1 MDGII
6 ALNLFLVAVFIG
18 LTAFF
23 VGAEFA
29 ILKVR
34 MSRIDQ
40 LISEGNKKAVMA
52 KKVAHN
58 LDYYLSACQLG
69 ITITALV
76 LGALGEPT
84 VEKMLH
90 PLFERLEVPAAVSTV
105 LSYGI
110 ALAIITFLH
119 VVIGELAPKT
129 LAIQFAERMTLL
141 LAPPLYWFGKIMN
154 PFIYA
159 LNGAARV
166 LLGIF
171 GIKPAG
177 HDTVHSE
184 EELKLIV
191 AQSYE
196 SGEINQTEL
205 DYLKNIFA
213 FDERLLQEIMIRK
226 EKIVTL
232 NKEMPLDQV
241 IEVLN
246 RHEYTRYPV
255 IANGDAARFIG
266 FINTKEMLTSVAAGR
281 SFSMDAYIHDM
292 PGFSE
297 KSPIK
302 DVLIQMQQSRVHMAI
317 VNNDEGA
324 AIGLVTM
331 EDILEEIVGDIK
343 DEYEHRDLVNPP
355 KRLKLT

>member
-40 LISEGNKKAVMA
+40 LISEGNKKAVLA

-90 PLFERLEVPAAVSTV
+90 PLFERMEVPAALSTV

-159 LNGAARV
+159 LNGAC
-166 LLGIF
+166 
-171 GIKPAG
+171 
-177 HDTVHSE
+177 S
-184 EELKLIV
+184 
-191 AQSYE
+191 
-196 SGEINQTEL
+196 
-205 DYLKNIFA
+205 
-213 FDERLLQEIMIRK
+213 
-226 EKIVTL
+226 
-232 NKEMPLDQV
+232 
-241 IEVLN
+241 
-246 RHEYTRYPV
+246 
-255 IANGDAARFIG
+255 
-266 FINTKEMLTSVAAGR
+266 SVAWHIWCKTCRA
-281 SFSMDAYIHDM
+281 
-292 PGFSE
+292 
-297 KSPIK
+297 
-302 DVLIQMQQSRVHMAI
+302 
-317 VNNDEGA
+317 
-324 AIGLVTM
+324 
-331 EDILEEIVGDIK
+331 
-343 DEYEHRDLVNPP
+343 
-355 KRLKLT
+355 

>member
-90 PLFERLEVPAAVSTV
+90 PLFEQLEVPAAVSTV

-292 PGFSE
+292 PEFSE

-343 DEYEHRDLVNPP
+343 DEYEHKDLVNPP